1 MKTTSALAISL
12 VVLAAWNSRAEET
25 EVLFDGTAVESWDP
39 MRDQERLKREFAVSE
54 LSAVESPPALAW
66 RFVSHGVTFND
77 LFLSKPVERHFSRLR
92 VLVQNDGE
100 PVQLAAKV
108 RDASGAEWT
117 VPAVALPRGEGR
129 WLEFPRDQW
138 QVASWSR
145 DADGKLDYPLAYFTL
160 IAFGVKAGP
169 EYRLLVQR
177 VEVVRPAPPLAT
189 IHRLHLP
196 GSLNAGQAVPFSVSF
211 TLDKPCTE
219 EGASLVFRRGRTL
232 LVEIPLPLPL
242 PLSKLSPNQRVDLE
256 GVPLQIPEYAFGG
269 EADVGLKLGEARV
282 RLEPPST
289 EPGAAGP
296 GQGPSAAVDGSLG
309 TVTIHQRLV
318 GRTVAEVK
326 PQRGVPTLLINGQ
339 SHRGMAWATYS
350 PTAEVFGDF
359 TRAGIDLFTFSGT
372 PSEAGY
378 GLSQTVWTAPGQ
390 FDYSEFDRRVLMV
403 VQANPR
409 AYFFPRLY
417 LHAPAW
423 WSAEHPDDVVLQDP
437 GDGRPVPFVHAG
449 GKPAPSWASED
460 WRRDTVE
467 ALRRFVE
474 HVAAAPYADRVI
486 GYHLASGTTEEW
498 MMWGGNENEWVDYS
512 PANTRAFRRWLQA
525 QYGSDERLQSAW
537 ADPAVTLATAAIP
550 TKVQRQASQLG
561 WLRDPAREQA
571 AIDYYRYNSELV
583 AETIGYF
590 AKAVK
595 DLTQREKIVGVFYGY
610 LLQLCG
616 EQRQQNAGHLALERV
631 LASPDV
637 DFLSSPTSYAY
648 RQLGGQGTCHAMSL
662 LGSVQLHGKL
672 WFDENDVR
680 TSLSGGQI
688 GEWGRAAD
696 VAGDLLQQD
705 KELAWCLV
713 HGTAQW
719 WFDVGGNRYNDP
731 VLMGRIGELAT
742 KAGEALQCDRTP
754 ADEIAYVVDERSLC
768 YLRVADPLG
777 YWLLLGQLPALHR
790 LGAPVGHYLV
800 SDLAK
805 LGDRKLF
812 FFPTSFAPTDADRRA
827 IDGLKRDGHV
837 LVFLGAP
844 GLYRDGQLDERGMLD
859 LTGIRLGLSREPAA
873 LQVTLQA
880 GQPQIEGLAG
890 QTYGPEHRTLPICY
904 PDDPSA
910 TVWGT
915 LADGRAGLVV
925 KEHGTWTAVYSA
937 APLLPATLLR
947 RLSQLAGVHQYL
959 DTEDVVWASRDMVAI
974 SIQQPGARTIQLP
987 RAADVSD
994 LYKATEI
1001 GRGVRSFSADFKDRS
1016 TRVFVLR

>member
-77 LFLSKPVERHFSRLR
+77 LFLSKPVERPFSRLR

-138 QVASWSR
+138 HVASWSR
-145 DADGKLDYPLAYFTL
+145 DADGKLDYPLA
-160 IAFGVKAGP
+160 
-169 EYRLLVQR
+169 
-177 VEVVRPAPPLAT
+177 
-189 IHRLHLP
+189 
-196 GSLNAGQAVPFSVSF
+196 
-211 TLDKPCTE
+211 
-219 EGASLVFRRGRTL
+219 
-232 LVEIPLPLPL
+232 
-242 PLSKLSPNQRVDLE
+242 
-256 GVPLQIPEYAFGG
+256 
-269 EADVGLKLGEARV
+269 
-282 RLEPPST
+282 
-289 EPGAAGP
+289 
-296 GQGPSAAVDGSLG
+296 
-309 TVTIHQRLV
+309 
-318 GRTVAEVK
+318 
-326 PQRGVPTLLINGQ
+326 
-339 SHRGMAWATYS
+339 
-350 PTAEVFGDF
+350 
-359 TRAGIDLFTFSGT
+359 
-372 PSEAGY
+372 
-378 GLSQTVWTAPGQ
+378 
-390 FDYSEFDRRVLMV
+390 
-403 VQANPR
+403 
-409 AYFFPRLY
+409 
-417 LHAPAW
+417 
-423 WSAEHPDDVVLQDP
+423 
-437 GDGRPVPFVHAG
+437 
-449 GKPAPSWASED
+449 
-460 WRRDTVE
+460 
-467 ALRRFVE
+467 
-474 HVAAAPYADRVI
+474 
-486 GYHLASGTTEEW
+486 
-498 MMWGGNENEWVDYS
+498 
-512 PANTRAFRRWLQA
+512 
-525 QYGSDERLQSAW
+525 
-537 ADPAVTLATAAIP
+537 
-550 TKVQRQASQLG
+550 
-561 WLRDPAREQA
+561 
-571 AIDYYRYNSELV
+571 YYRYNSELV

-637 DFLSSPTSYAY
+637 DFLCSPTSYAY

-662 LGSVQLHGKL
+662 LGSVQRHGKL

-680 TSLSGGQI
+680 TSLSGGQV

-731 VLMGRIGELAT
+731 VLMGRIGELAA
-742 KAGEALQCDRTP
+742 KAGDALQCDRTP

-790 LGAPVGHYLV
+790 SGAPVGHYLV
-800 SDLAK
+800 TDLAK

-827 IDGLKRDGHV
+827 IEGLKRDGHV

-844 GLYRDGQLDERGMLD
+844 GVYRDGQLDARGMLD

-873 LQVTLQA
+873 LQVTLQS

-890 QTYGPEHRTLPICY
+890 QTYGPAHRTLPICY
-904 PDDPSA
+904 ADDPSA

-959 DTEDVVWASRDMVAI
+959 DTEDVVWASRDLVAI
-974 SIQQPGARTIQLP
+974 SVQQPGARTIQLP
-987 RAADVSD
+987 RSADVSD
-994 LYKATEI
+994 LYQATEV

-1016 TRVFVLR
+1016 TRVFVLRSSVKASG